1 MSLKKRNFRGDFC
14 LSYSVR
20 KAYCVMRKNLQGS
33 PLWLG
38 VILLLL
44 LLGLAGCQCEAFISQ
59 TDEAATWEASGTIR
73 AAEIRVASELGGRIV
88 AMPVG
93 LGDRVG
99 HGDVIAR
106 LDATPYTLQLGPAEA
121 EIEKARAE
129 LAALKAG
136 PRPEEIAAARAAVA
150 LAEAQRAGA
159 REAWRQAEDA
169 LETPQSLTA
178 EIISARTKI
187 ALAVQGVEL
196 AEAQLAQQQLARDQT
211 PVGTTEREAADAQV
225 RASESALAAAQ
236 ADEQT
241 ARALLSHLLA
251 IEAEPLGL
259 IAQANAAEGQYRV
272 QAEAVAVAEAKLE
285 DLLAGPTAEEIAVA
299 EAAVRVAEAKAAQH
313 RVQVEKCVVHSP
325 LQSEKGTAVVIAQ
338 ALRVG
343 EIAAPAATI
352 LTLADL
358 SDVTLD
364 VYVPEPR
371 IGHVM
376 LGMEVDVRV
385 DSFPDEVFGGRVGRI
400 ADEPEFTPRNIATV
414 EGRRNTFYAVEVRLD
429 NSARLL
435 KPGMPADATFP
446 SVAGP

>member
-1 MSLKKRNFRGDFC
+1 MLPKKALSRLKRIPFAPFR
-14 LSYSVR
+14 
-20 KAYCVMRKNLQGS
+20 
-33 PLWLG
+33 LG
-38 VILLLL
+38 VILALLW
-44 LLGLAGCQCEAFISQ
+44 GLAGCHRETLIPQ

-88 AMPVG
+88 EVPVG
-93 LGDRVG
+93 LGDEVG
-99 HGDVIAR
+99 PGDVIAR

-121 EIEKARAE
+121 EVDKAKAE
-129 LAALKAG
+129 LAALRAG
-136 PRPEEIAAARAAVA
+136 PRPEEIAAARAAAA
-150 LAEAQRAGA
+150 LAEAQRDGA
-159 REAWRQAEDA
+159 REAWQQAEDVLA
-169 LETPQSLTA
+169 QPQSLEA
-178 EIISARTKI
+178 EIISARTNI

-196 AEAQLAQQQLARDQT
+196 AEAQLVQQQLARDQT
-211 PVGTTEREAADAQV
+211 PAGTPERAAADAEV
-225 RASESALAAAQ
+225 RASEAALAAAQ
-236 ADEQT
+236 ADEGT

-259 IAQANAAEGQYRV
+259 IAQAHAAEGQYRV

-299 EAAVRVAEAKAAQH
+299 EAAVRVAETKAAHH
-313 RVQVEKCVVHSP
+313 RIQVEKCTVRRP
-325 LQSEKGTAVVIAQ
+325 LQMREGAAVVIAQ
-338 ALRVG
+338 ALHVG

-364 VYVPEPR
+364 VYAPEPR

-376 LGMEVDVRV
+376 LGMEVEVRV
-385 DSFPDEVFGGRVGRI
+385 DSFPDEVFVGRVVRI
-400 ADEPEFTPRNIATV
+400 ADEPEFTPRNIATA

-429 NSARLL
+429 NDAGLL

-446 SVAGP
+446 SVAEP

>member
-1 MSLKKRNFRGDFC
+1 MGGVFR
-14 LSYSVR
+14 LNYLVR
-20 KAYCVMRKNLQGS
+20 KAYCVLRKNLRDS
-33 PLWLG
+33 VFCLS
-38 VILLLL
+38 VIVLFLLS
-44 LLGLAGCQCEAFISQ
+44 GCQPEALIPQ
-59 TDEAATWEASGTIR
+59 TEEPATWEASGTIR

-88 AMPVG
+88 EMPVG
-93 LGDRVG
+93 LGDVVG
-99 HGDVIAR
+99 PGDVIAR

-121 EIEKARAE
+121 EVEKAQAE

-136 PRPEEIAAARAAVA
+136 PRPEEIAAARSAVT
-150 LAEAQRAGA
+150 LAEAQRDGA
-159 REAWRQAEDA
+159 REAWQQAEDL
-169 LETPQSLTA
+169 LENPQSLEA
-178 EIISARTKI
+178 EIISARTKVD
-187 ALAVQGVEL
+187 LAVQGVEL

-211 PVGTTEREAADAQV
+211 QAGTTEREAADAQV
-225 RASESALAAAQ
+225 RASEAAQAAAQ

-272 QAEAVAVAEAKLE
+272 QAEAVAVAEAKLA
-285 DLLAGPTAEEIAVA
+285 DLLDGPTAEEVAGA

-313 RVQVEKCVVHSP
+313 RVQVEKCTVRSP
-325 LQSEKGTAVVIAQ
+325 LHAEKGTAVVIAQ
-338 ALRVG
+338 AFHVG

-364 VYVPEPR
+364 VYVPETR
-371 IGHVM
+371 IGHVA
-376 LGMEVDVRV
+376 LGMEVEVRV
-385 DSFPDEVFGGRVGRI
+385 DSFPDQTFAGRVVRI
-400 ADEPEFTPRNIATV
+400 EDEPEFTPKNIATT
-414 EGRRNTFYAVEVRLD
+414 EERRNTFYAVEVRLD

>member
-1 MSLKKRNFRGDFC
+1 MAWCD
-14 LSYSVR
+14 
-20 KAYCVMRKNLQGS
+20 S
-33 PLWLG
+33 PS
-38 VILLLL
+38 L
-44 LLGLAGCQCEAFISQ
+44 LLGLAGCQREAFISQ

-225 RASESALAAAQ
+225 RASEAALAAAQ

-376 LGMEVDVRV
+376 WEWMWTCASTASPMRSSWGAWCASRT
-385 DSFPDEVFGGRVGRI
+385 SRSSRRGTSPPPRGGATPSTPSRCAWI
-400 ADEPEFTPRNIATV
+400 TPRACSSPACPPTRPSPAWR
-414 EGRRNTFYAVEVRLD
+414 GREIRLGV
-429 NSARLL
+429 LL
-435 KPGMPADATFP
+435 KRVHQVESSSF
-446 SVAGP
+446 SLL

>member
-1 MSLKKRNFRGDFC
+1 MLSKKAFSRLKRIPF
-14 LSYSVR
+14 
-20 KAYCVMRKNLQGS
+20 A

-44 LLGLAGCQCEAFISQ
+44 LLGSAGCQPKTLIPQ

-99 HGDVIAR
+99 PGDVIAR

-121 EIEKARAE
+121 EVDKAKAE
-129 LAALKAG
+129 LAALMAG

-159 REAWRQAEDA
+159 HEAWQQVEDA
-169 LETPQSLTA
+169 LENPQSLEA

-196 AEAQLAQQQLARDQT
+196 AEAQLAQQQLARDPT
-211 PVGTTEREAADAQV
+211 PAGTPERAAADAQV
-225 RASESALAAAQ
+225 RASEAALAAAQ
-236 ADEQT
+236 ADERT

-259 IAQANAAEGQYRV
+259 IARANAAEGQYRV
-272 QAEAVAVAEAKLE
+272 QAEAVTVAEAKLE
-285 DLLAGPTAEEIAVA
+285 DLLAGPTAEEVAVA

-313 RVQVEKCVVHSP
+313 RVQVEKCTVRSP
-325 LQSEKGTAVVIAQ
+325 LPAEEGAAVVIAQ
-338 ALRVG
+338 ALHVG

-364 VYVPEPR
+364 VYVPETR

-376 LGMEVDVRV
+376 WGMEVDVRV
-385 DSFPDEVFGGRVGRI
+385 DSFPDEVFVGRVVRI
-400 ADEPEFTPRNIATV
+400 ADEPEFTPRNIATA

-429 NSARLL
+429 NVARLL

-446 SVAGP
+446 NVAGP